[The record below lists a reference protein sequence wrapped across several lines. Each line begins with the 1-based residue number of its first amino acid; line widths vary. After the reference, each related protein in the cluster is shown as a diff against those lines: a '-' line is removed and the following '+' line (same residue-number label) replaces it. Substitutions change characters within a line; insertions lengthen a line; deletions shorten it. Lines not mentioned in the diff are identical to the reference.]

1 MKARFRTST
10 GKATVI
16 QVYAPTASSTEEEIE
31 EFYKTLQMT
40 IQRTSSQDMLIV
52 MGDFNAKVGKDW
64 STWKGAIGKF
74 GHGKKNER
82 GERLLNFCLA
92 NSLKI
97 MNTAFY
103 QRKDNRK
110 WTWESPDG
118 KTKNM
123 IDFVLINNRW
133 KSCVTMCRAFPKPDV
148 GSDHQLVIAGV
159 RIKLK
164 KACTTTAMRRFDVEK
179 LKDVCVRQQ
188 YYSRIRNKSANITED
203 KSRTV
208 EETWNEIK
216 IVYTDVAKSV
226 LGYRKSQKTAP
237 WISKEIL
244 ELSDQRKQLKA
255 DRNKS
260 SELRKE
266 YNLMTRKIKRKSKEC
281 KQQWIEAK
289 CQKVEDSQ
297 RKHDTRTLYKT
308 ANEICGTFVPKLP
321 TVKSKAG
328 ETLAEKEQIK
338 GRWKEYYEGLYNEQN
353 PVDETVLDELPPTN
367 TAEHMDDFLE
377 EEVAAAIKNLK
388 KGKSPGEDNITAEML
403 QAGEECS
410 VKMMHTL
417 CNKIYQ
423 EEQCPA
429 DWGKAVIVPLFKK
442 GDKKECNNY
451 RGISLLSVPG
461 KVYTRVLQQRMKRYV
476 EDIVA
481 EEQAG
486 FRYGRG
492 TVDQLFVIRQL
503 SEKFFEKNRTLY
515 NNFIDFKQAF
525 DSVWQ
530 LGLWKV
536 LRNYGIPEKLVVLLE
551 DMYRK
556 SVSAVRVDGE
566 LTDWFKVTVGVR
578 QGCNLSP
585 YLFNLLLEA
594 MMQEAMKSVDAGVN
608 VSGQL
613 VNNLRFAD
621 DIDLITE
628 SPEQLQVLTDKVEE
642 SSKRFGLKINVS
654 KTKVMTIGKSHKELN
669 INLENA
675 KLEQVTDFVYL
686 GGLVSDDG
694 ECRKDIQ
701 RRTGLASAMV
711 GKLSKIWRSASIS
724 IKTKVKVYETIV
736 IPVFL
741 YGAECWRLRKN
752 DERKILSTE
761 MGWLRRI
768 MGVSRLQH
776 IRNDE
781 IRKQMG
787 KQDTLCAKV
796 QRKRLK
802 WFGHTTRMDDKRLP
816 ARALHCHIE
825 GARSRGRQPKTW
837 MDNVKED
844 LKEHGLDIR
853 TATELARDRQRW
865 RQLVQPHRQQR

>member
-1 MKARFRTST
+1 M
-10 GKATVI
+10 
-16 QVYAPTASSTEEEIE
+16 
-31 EFYKTLQMT
+31 
-40 IQRTSSQDMLIV
+40 
-52 MGDFNAKVGKDW
+52 
-64 STWKGAIGKF
+64 
-74 GHGKKNER
+74 
-82 GERLLNFCLA
+82 
-92 NSLKI
+92 
-97 MNTAFY
+97 
-103 QRKDNRK
+103 
-110 WTWESPDG
+110 
-118 KTKNM
+118 
-123 IDFVLINNRW
+123 
-133 KSCVTMCRAFPKPDV
+133 
-148 GSDHQLVIAGV
+148 
-159 RIKLK
+159 
-164 KACTTTAMRRFDVEK
+164 
-179 LKDVCVRQQ
+179 
-188 YYSRIRNKSANITED
+188 
-203 KSRTV
+203 
-208 EETWNEIK
+208 
-216 IVYTDVAKSV
+216 
-226 LGYRKSQKTAP
+226 
-237 WISKEIL
+237 
-244 ELSDQRKQLKA
+244 
-255 DRNKS
+255 
-260 SELRKE
+260 
-266 YNLMTRKIKRKSKEC
+266 
-281 KQQWIEAK
+281 
-289 CQKVEDSQ
+289 
-297 RKHDTRTLYKT
+297 
-308 ANEICGTFVPKLP
+308 
-321 TVKSKAG
+321 KSKAG
-328 ETLAEKEQIK
+328 ETLAEKDQIK
-338 GRWKEYYEGLYNEQN
+338 TRWKEYYEELYNEQN
-353 PVDETVLDELPPTN
+353 PVDEAVIDELPTTN
-367 TAEHMDDFLE
+367 AAEHMDDFLE

-410 VKMMHTL
+410 VRMMHTL

-423 EEQCPA
+423 KEQCPA
-429 DWGKAVIVPLFKK
+429 DWGKAIIVPLFKK
-442 GDKKECNNY
+442 GDKKECSNY

-594 MMQEAMKSVDAGVN
+594 MMQEAMKSVDSGVY

-621 DIDLITE
+621 DIDLIAE
-628 SPEQLQVLTDKVEE
+628 SPEQLQELTDKVNE

-669 INLENA
+669 INLDNA

-686 GGLVSDDG
+686 GGLLSEDG

-701 RRTGLASAMV
+701 RRTSLASAMV
-711 GKLSKIWRSASIS
+711 GKLSKIWRSAGIS

-787 KQDTLCAKV
+787 QQDTLCAKV

-802 WFGHTTRMDDKRLP
+802 WFGHITRMDGKRLP
-816 ARALHCHIE
+816 TRALHCHIE
-825 GARSRGRQPKTW
+825 GTRSRGRQPKIW

-853 TATELARDRQRW
+853 TATELARDRKRW

>member
-1 MKARFRTST
+1 MK
-10 GKATVI
+10 
-16 QVYAPTASSTEEEIE
+16 
-31 EFYKTLQMT
+31 
-40 IQRTSSQDMLIV
+40 
-52 MGDFNAKVGKDW
+52 
-64 STWKGAIGKF
+64 
-74 GHGKKNER
+74 
-82 GERLLNFCLA
+82 
-92 NSLKI
+92 
-97 MNTAFY
+97 
-103 QRKDNRK
+103 
-110 WTWESPDG
+110 
-118 KTKNM
+118 
-123 IDFVLINNRW
+123 
-133 KSCVTMCRAFPKPDV
+133 
-148 GSDHQLVIAGV
+148 
-159 RIKLK
+159 
-164 KACTTTAMRRFDVEK
+164 
-179 LKDVCVRQQ
+179 QQ

-203 KSRTV
+203 KNRTV

-216 IVYTDVAKSV
+216 TVYTDVAKSV

-308 ANEICGTFVPKLP
+308 ANEICGTFVPKLT

-367 TAEHMDDFLE
+367 TTEHMDDFLE

-621 DIDLITE
+621 DIDLIAE

-686 GGLVSDDG
+686 GGLVTEDG

-787 KQDTLCAKV
+787 QQDTLCAKV